1 MPSFDRSAIF
11 ATALV
16 LAAFAG
22 CSSQKS
28 APSNSTTDELEASDA
43 DIQRPFGAPLPGLT
57 ADQTQKFQDGL
68 EEFTHTDTIEEGL
81 GPVFNDSSCGACH
94 SAGATGGA
102 SDRTVTRFGTL
113 TDGKFDPLTRLG
125 GSLINAN
132 GIGQVSD
139 GCNFVAE
146 TVPPEA
152 TIVTKRVT
160 TPTFGL
166 GLVDAVPD
174 AAFEDI
180 AEDEAYSCPQTAG
193 RTAHVNDLKSGTV
206 RVGKFGWK
214 AQNPSLFQFAGDAYV
229 NEVGIT
235 NPFFPDESCPQ
246 GDCDLVKRCN
256 PSTKHPEDDGT
267 DVDKFTSFMSF
278 LAPPPPTRATQ
289 QTRRG
294 RDAFFDAGCDQCH
307 KATLR
312 TGKSDVAALDRVT
325 FHPYSDFLLHD
336 MGSLGDGIAMG
347 DASQTEI
354 RTAPLWGVR
363 VRPRLLHDG
372 RATTIEDAIRG
383 HAGQGAGAAKAF
395 DRLSANDKAALV
407 AFLKSL

>member
-1 MPSFDRSAIF
+1 MSSLDLSAGF
-11 ATALV
+11 AVALV
-16 LAAFAG
+16 LAAFTG
-22 CSSQKS
+22 CSSQNRAAS
-28 APSNSTTDELEASDA
+28 DTTTDDLEATNA
-43 DIQRPFGAPLPGLT
+43 DTQRTFGAPLRGLT
-57 ADQTQKFQDGL
+57 ADQQQKFQDGL
-68 EEFTHTDTIEEGL
+68 EEFTHTDSIEEGL

-102 SDRTVTRFGTL
+102 SDRTVTRFGTT
-113 TDGKFDPLTRLG
+113 TDGKFDPLTSLG
-125 GSLINAN
+125 GSLINAQ

-139 GCNFVAE
+139 GCNFAPEV
-146 TVPPEA
+146 VPTEA

-174 AAFEDI
+174 RTFLEI
-180 AEDEAYSCPQTAG
+180 ANNEACTYPDTAG
-193 RTAHVNDLKSGTV
+193 HAAQVNDLKSGKV
-206 RVGKFGWK
+206 RIGKFGWK

-278 LAPPPPTRATQ
+278 LAPPPPTGATY

-294 RDAFFDAGCDQCH
+294 RDVFFDAGCAQCH
-307 KATLR
+307 KTTLQ
-312 TGKSDVAALDRVT
+312 TGANDVAALDHVT

-336 MGSLGDGIAMG
+336 MGALGDGIAQG
-347 DASQTEI
+347 DASGTEI

-372 RATTIEDAIRG
+372 RATTIEDAILA
-383 HAGQGAGAAKAF
+383 HAGQGAGAANAF
-395 DRLSANDKAALV
+395 SGLGADDKAALI
-407 AFLKSL
+407 AFVKSL